1 MALHTAAGAAVVGA
15 ALNPVS
21 ARVFFAV
28 ISEIA
33 LIFPQFFFSFRCRS
47 ACVLL
52 IRR

>member
-1 MALHTAAGAAVVGA
+1 MFSGSCMALHTAAGAAVVGA

-33 LIFPQFFFSFRCRS
+33 LIFPQFFFFLQ
-47 ACVLL
+47 V
-52 IRR
+52 